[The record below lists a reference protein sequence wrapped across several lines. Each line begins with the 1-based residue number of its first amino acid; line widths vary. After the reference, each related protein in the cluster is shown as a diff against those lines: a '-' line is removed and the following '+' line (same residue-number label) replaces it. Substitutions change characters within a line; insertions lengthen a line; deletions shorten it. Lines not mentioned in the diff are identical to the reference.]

1 MYIKDQLFAT
11 LDTKIRKLKIDPSH
25 TVLLSDTVGFI
36 RKLPHNLV
44 ASFRSTLKEVL
55 EADLIVI
62 VLDMSSSEVNDHLEI
77 INNVLLDMGADK
89 VPTLRVLNKVD
100 KIDDIEKIRKIK
112 QSIANSVIIS
122 AQKHLM
128 ISELKKKIVE
138 KMESNFQTIELQIP
152 YKDGKGIANAQKGVN
167 GIGTEF

>member
-1 MYIKDQLFAT
+1 
-11 LDTKIRKLKIDPSH
+11 
-25 TVLLSDTVGFI
+25 
-36 RKLPHNLV
+36 
-44 ASFRSTLKEVL
+44 
-55 EADLIVI
+55 
-62 VLDMSSSEVNDHLEI
+62 
-77 INNVLLDMGADK
+77 MGADK

-100 KIDDIEKIRKIK
+100 KITDIRKIRKIK

-138 KMESNFQTIELQIP
+138 KMESNFQTVELQIP
-152 YKDGKGIANAQKGVN
+152 YKDGKGIANAQKGV